1 MKLMRLAMCVAVFAL
16 VGGKAVAEDVD
27 VQALQAKL
35 AAQEA
40 RLNDLQAKM
49 YGTSCEGPAA
59 PEGITSLRKN
69 AVVTIGGFFN
79 TRYYVKKSELKS
91 SLLVGGDG
99 RQLNANNRRDT
110 LSKGRMTDMTIGDT
124 VLQVKIDV
132 NDNFDAFAQF
142 NFNDSNRYNTGPA
155 QNYWMR
161 WKNINC
167 SGFGVLVGRDSLKF
181 GGIQPYGFFD
191 SFGNGYDDATGDA
204 FAGWGQHEDPANGW
218 WDADGVWQGVGGSM
232 FGEGMFWGESSI
244 VPRHTIWNNS
254 RTIQVNPYWE
264 NQDGT
269 FKVEASWFQLTEYTH
284 ENRDHLNRS
293 GYNRRTSKNYGM
305 GSFSGRVTW
314 KPIEGLT
321 LVASAVNQHAD
332 NGSGLWDAMR
342 GGNWIKPNTG
352 NRPVNADGQ
361 VIDVNNNNFATNLAF
376 EYRPCFFN
384 KLNVFASWTHGWN
397 EGWVKNQDSDSIN
410 AGFGIDFTD
419 QLTWYATGDYLRVK
433 NDQGVTWHK
442 ATGLAVETGFEYTL
456 PYGVNFQ
463 VAYRHDTMN
472 FKNRAGV
479 KHTKYK
485 SDMFVTHVGFNF

>member
-16 VGGKAVAEDVD
+16 VGGKAIAEDVD

-91 SLLVGGDG
+91 SLTVAGAVP
-99 RQLNANNRRDT
+99 NATNRRDVI
-110 LSKGRMTDMTIGDT
+110 SKGRMTDMTIGDT

-167 SGFGVLVGRDSLKF
+167 SGFGILVGRDSLKF

-204 FAGWGQHEDPANGW
+204 FAGWGDDRGPAAGGAW
-218 WDADGVWQGVGGSM
+218 WNADGEWQSPDGSSM
-232 FGEGMFWGESSI
+232 FGEGMFWDESSI
-244 VPRHTIWNNS
+244 VPAHTIWNNS

-264 NQDGT
+264 NQDGSL
-269 FKVEASWFQLTEYTH
+269 KIEASWFQLTEYTH
-284 ENRDHLNRS
+284 ENRNHLDRR
-293 GYNRRTSKNYGM
+293 GFNRRTSKNYGM
-305 GSFSGRVTW
+305 GSFTGRVTW

-321 LVASAVNQHAD
+321 LVASAINQHAN
-332 NGSGLWDAMR
+332 NGSGKWSGMR
-342 GGNWIKPNTG
+342 GSSWIDGPIM
-352 NRPVNADGQ
+352 NANAQ
-361 VIDVNNNNFATNLAF
+361 RMDVENNNFATNLAF

-397 EGWVKNQDSDSIN
+397 ENWIKDQDSDSIN

-419 QLTWYATGDYLRVK
+419 QLTWYVTGDYLRVK
-433 NDQGVTWHK
+433 NDQGFTWHK
-442 ATGLAVETGFEYTL
+442 GTGLAAETGFTYTL